1 MDLKTQIEEELN
13 KSDFSKVD
21 LHLLLEL
28 ILKNS
33 ITFSGPDI
41 FINHHESFIHNPV
54 LNILYDMFSK
64 KEDTYSVSK
73 NSMGAYKIQS
83 LNISKK
89 GIKKD
94 EIIIISIL
102 DDNTNRPSYL
112 LTNTTNRIK
121 RKLVLSDHLESE
133 IKIGMQ
139 SQPNFIFNSKTEF
152 LKNSKTIHQH
162 IDEAHLEHN
171 DKLKPVFH
179 LISDTIIQK
188 SSLKEAFELL
198 NIQFD
203 FLDKEFEEKI
213 FFYFKN
219 NNNVDKHSHL
229 LSTIIKPTK
238 IIKENNKKI

>member
-41 FINHHESFIHNPV
+41 FRNHYESFIQNPV
-54 LNILYDMFSK
+54 LNILYDMFSN
-64 KEDTYSVSK
+64 KEDTCSVSR
-73 NSMGAYKIQS
+73 NSMGADKIQS
-83 LNISKK
+83 LSISKK

-94 EIIIISIL
+94 EIIIISML
-102 DDNTNRPSYL
+102 DDNTKRPSYL

-121 RKLVLSDHLESE
+121 RKLVLSEHLESE
-133 IKIGMQ
+133 IKIGILAE
-139 SQPNFIFNSKTEF
+139 PNFIFNSKTKF
-152 LKNSKTIHQH
+152 GKKSHTIHQH

>member
-1 MDLKTQIEEELN
+1 MDLKKQIEEELN
-13 KSDFSKVD
+13 KTDLSKVD

-28 ILKNS
+28 ILKHS
-33 ITFSGPDI
+33 ITFSGPNKLE
-41 FINHHESFIHNPV
+41 NHHNSFIHNHV
-54 LNILYDMFSK
+54 LNILYNIFSN
-64 KEDTYSVSK
+64 KEDTYNVSK
-73 NSMGAYKIQS
+73 NSMGADKIQS

-102 DDNTNRPSYL
+102 DDNTNKPSYL

-152 LKNSKTIHQH
+152 LKDSKTIHQH
-162 IDEAHLEHN
+162 IDEEHLEHN

-213 FFYFKN
+213 FFYFKD
-219 NNNVDKHSHL
+219 NNNVEKHFKL
-229 LSTIIKPTK
+229 LYQLNKIKNKNNIK
-238 IIKENNKKI
+238 I